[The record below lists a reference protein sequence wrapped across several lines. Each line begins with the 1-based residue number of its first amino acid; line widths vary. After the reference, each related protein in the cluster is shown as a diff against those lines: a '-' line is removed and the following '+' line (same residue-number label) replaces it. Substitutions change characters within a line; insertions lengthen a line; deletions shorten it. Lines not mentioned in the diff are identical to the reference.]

1 MNIVHA
7 TKCGLSTDIFWSKQ
21 ILNAPPNRKSAF
33 CWLLSASSEFYVTI
47 VRNFL
52 ICTRAYSWR
61 WITVPLVGLPIAVSC
76 ILRLPVTGL
85 GIVLVVI
92 QLLTWPLSWQ
102 WLLSYTNSWL
112 RLLVSAV
119 DCTVTSFVNF
129 WPVLSIFDQF
139 CQSCLD
145 IWIAYLIA
153 RLPVVFL
160 RTWKLDTYKAESK
173 HCYKS
178 RKSENWLNSQLLLT
192 FVGVDSRLLFVSIFV
207 S

>member
-85 GIVLVVI
+85 LVYSSCSNTTSNLTSILAVAAI
-92 QLLTWPLSWQ
+92 LHKQLATPSGFRR
-102 WLLSYTNSWL
+102 
-112 RLLVSAV
+112 RLHCDHFCQFL
-119 DCTVTSFVNF
+119 TSFVNF
-129 WPVLSIFDQF
+129 WL
-139 CQSCLD
+139 L
-145 IWIAYLIA
+145 LIDLCKYVCCICD
-153 RLPVVFL
+153 R
-160 RTWKLDTYKAESK
+160 KLTYK
-173 HCYKS
+173 
-178 RKSENWLNSQLLLT
+178 
-192 FVGVDSRLLFVSIFV
+192 
-207 S
+207 